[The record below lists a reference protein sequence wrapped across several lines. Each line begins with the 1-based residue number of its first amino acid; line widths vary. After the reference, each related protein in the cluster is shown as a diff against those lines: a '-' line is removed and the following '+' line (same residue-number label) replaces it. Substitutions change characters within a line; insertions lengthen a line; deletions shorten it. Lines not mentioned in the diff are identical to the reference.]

1 MPNRREVNCIAK
13 TRHRAVWKKK
23 SDTPQREYKSVSF
36 VLESAD
42 ESTGEFSGYAAV
54 FGNVDSG
61 GDIIEK
67 GAFTKTIAEDFAR
80 IKILSQH
87 NSYDLPI
94 GKPLELREDE
104 KGLYIRGKISDTQT
118 GRDIRTLLKDGVL
131 AELSIGY
138 DAVDFEWDGDSGIR
152 HLKEIKL
159 WEVSIVTWAMNDQ
172 AKINDV
178 KSLVEEM
185 RTEAKTGKISRRR
198 MDALKPFIAVVKEL
212 LEILSFMDASDAD
225 PPPAGPDDPPNPPAK
240 PKKDADPN
248 KQTKNAGIIFEIIP
262 NTNRR

>member
-1 MPNRREVNCIAK
+1 MARARREVAG
-13 TRHRAVWKKK
+13 WEKK

-42 ESTGEFSGYAAV
+42 ENTGEFSGYAAV

-61 GDIIEK
+61 GDVIEK
-67 GAFTKTIAEDFAR
+67 GAFAKTIVEDFAR

-159 WEVSIVTWAMNDQ
+159 WEVSIVTWAMNDR
-172 AKINDV
+172 ATIDEV
-178 KSLVEEM
+178 KSIAETLKAEAASGNL
-185 RTEAKTGKISRRR
+185 TEAKANS
-198 MDALKPFIAVVKEL
+198 LKPFLTAIREL
-212 LEILSFMDASDAD
+212 VEVLSPLLTKPEPEPAPD
-225 PPPAGPDDPPNPPAK
+225 PPEKDPKKKQSKSNGIVFEIVPAK
-240 PKKDADPN
+240 
-248 KQTKNAGIIFEIIP
+248 KQVGGT
-262 NTNRR
+262 

>member
-1 MPNRREVNCIAK
+1 MAFPKSHSAGRE
-13 TRHRAVWKKK
+13 KK
-23 SDTPQREYKSVSF
+23 SDPPVRERKAFSF
-36 VLESAD
+36 ELESAD

-61 GDIIEK
+61 GDVIEK

-138 DAVDFEWDGDSGIR
+138 DAVAFDYDSETGIR

-172 AKINDV
+172 AQIDGV
-178 KSLVEEM
+178 KSLVEEL

-212 LEILSFMDASDAD
+212 LEILSFMDTPDAD
-225 PPPAGPDDPPNPPAK
+225 PPPANPDDPPAPPAK
-240 PKKDADPN
+240 PKKDTNPK
-248 KQTKNAGIIFEIIP
+248 KQTKNAGIIFEIVP

>member
-1 MPNRREVNCIAK
+1 MANARRGVAGWE
-13 TRHRAVWKKK
+13 KK
-23 SDTPQREYKSVSF
+23 SDAPQREYKSVSF
-36 VLESAD
+36 VLEIAD

-61 GDIIEK
+61 GDVIEK

-104 KGLYIRGKISDTQT
+104 KGLFIRGKISDTQK
-118 GRDIRTLLKDGVL
+118 GRDIQTLLKDGVL
-131 AELSIGY
+131 NELSIGY
-138 DAVDFEWDGDSGIR
+138 DAVDYVVDESTHIR

-172 AKINDV
+172 AKIDDV
-178 KSLVEEM
+178 KSLVEEL

-212 LEILSFMDASDAD
+212 LEILSFMDTPDAD
-225 PPPAGPDDPPNPPAK
+225 PPPAEPDDPPKPVVK
-240 PKKDADPN
+240 PKKGADTK

>member
-1 MPNRREVNCIAK
+1 MARARRGAAGWE
-13 TRHRAVWKKK
+13 KK

-61 GDIIEK
+61 GDVIEK

-138 DAVDFEWDGDSGIR
+138 DAVAFDYDSETGIR

-172 AKINDV
+172 AQIDGV
-178 KSLVEEM
+178 KSLVEEL
-185 RTEAKTGKISRRR
+185 RTEVKTGKISRRR

-212 LEILSFMDASDAD
+212 LEILSFMDTPDAD
-225 PPPAGPDDPPNPPAK
+225 PPPADPDDPPTPAAK
-240 PKKDADPN
+240 PKKSADQK
-248 KQTKNAGIIFEIIP
+248 KQTKNAGMVFEIIP
-262 NTNRR
+262 NKNRR

>member
-1 MPNRREVNCIAK
+1 MA
-13 TRHRAVWKKK
+13 RARKAAWEKK
-23 SDTPQREYKSVSF
+23 SAPPQREYKSVSF
-36 VLESAD
+36 QLESAD
-42 ESTGEFSGYAAV
+42 ENTGEFSGYAAV

-61 GDIIEK
+61 GDVIEK

-87 NSYDLPI
+87 NSYDLPV

-138 DAVDFEWDGDSGIR
+138 DAVSFDYDSETGVR
-152 HLKEIKL
+152 HLREIKL

-172 AKINDV
+172 ATIDDV
-178 KSLVEEM
+178 KSMVEEL

-212 LEILSFMDASDAD
+212 LEILSFLDAPDAD
-225 PPPAGPDDPPNPPAK
+225 PPPLEPDDPPAK
-240 PKKDADPN
+240 PKKNDDQK
-248 KQTKNAGIIFEIIP
+248 KQTKSAGIVFEIVP
-262 NTNRR
+262 NKNK

>member
-1 MPNRREVNCIAK
+1 MPNRREVNRMARA
-13 TRHRAVWKKK
+13 RHRAVREKK

-185 RTEAKTGKISRRR
+185 RTEAKTGKFSRRR

>member
-1 MPNRREVNCIAK
+1 MARVRRGVAGRE
-13 TRHRAVWKKK
+13 KK

-42 ESTGEFSGYAAV
+42 ENTGEFSGYAAV

-67 GAFTKTIAEDFAR
+67 GAFAKTIVEDFAR